1 MTDFPLWFS
10 TGFTHILD
18 LNGYDHILFVTLL
31 AFSFSFENYKK
42 LIWLITAFTI
52 GHSITLALSTLNIVV
67 LAQPLIEFLISLS
80 ILLTAI
86 FHVFKTNKASSQLKF
101 IYALTLLFG
110 LIHGLGFSYLLRNM
124 LGKEESIT
132 LPLFYFNL
140 GLEAGQLVI
149 VAFVLILLFVLTR
162 VISLKFES
170 IKKWISLAI
179 GGIAVY
185 LLTLRINDI
194 FS

>member
-1 MTDFPLWFS
+1 MTDFQLWFS

-18 LNGYDHILFVTLL
+18 LNGYDHILFVSLL
-31 AFSFSFENYKK
+31 ALSFSLEHYKK

-52 GHSITLALSTLNIVV
+52 GHSVTLVLSALNIVT
-67 LAQPLIEFLISLS
+67 LPQPFIEFLISLS

-86 FHVFKTNKASSQLKF
+86 FHLFKTDKDSSQLKYVF
-101 IYALTLLFG
+101 TLTLCFG

-124 LGKEESIT
+124 LGKAENIT
-132 LPLFYFNL
+132 LPLLYFNL

-149 VAFVLILLFVLTR
+149 VAFVLSLLFVLTR

-170 IKKWISLAI
+170 IKKLVAIAI
-179 GGIAVY
+179 GAIALY
-185 LLTLRINDI
+185 LLSSRVQDL

>member
-185 LLTLRINDI
+185 LLTLRINDM

>member
-101 IYALTLLFG
+101 IYALTLFFG

>member
-1 MTDFPLWFS
+1 
-10 TGFTHILD
+10 
-18 LNGYDHILFVTLL
+18 
-31 AFSFSFENYKK
+31 
-42 LIWLITAFTI
+42 
-52 GHSITLALSTLNIVV
+52 
-67 LAQPLIEFLISLS
+67 
-80 ILLTAI
+80 
-86 FHVFKTNKASSQLKF
+86 
-101 IYALTLLFG
+101 
-110 LIHGLGFSYLLRNM
+110 M

-185 LLTLRINDI
+185 LLTLRINDM